1 MSIHVTPVRHAAS
14 IRCSLDP
21 MNASSDP
28 STPLTARAHGSALR
42 GRGWLNTGGAELDL
56 EALRGKIV
64 LLDFWT
70 FCCVNCLHVL
80 DELRPLEEK
89 WADELVVVG
98 VHSPKFEFEKDP
110 DALAANIERYEVS
123 HPVIDDPELET
134 WSAYGARAWPTL
146 MVLDTYGRIAG
157 NLSGEGHAANLDQ
170 LVAELVAE
178 GEADGSL
185 RRGPAPTVLTE
196 RTPQTLRFPSK
207 LALLPDGRLVV
218 SDAGQHRLVVFQND
232 GVTVDG
238 IIGTG
243 LRGHADG
250 DEAGAQFAEPNGLLA
265 LPAEIAAEVGYDLL
279 VADTAN
285 HRLRGVKV
293 GQDRLLR
300 SRSATEVTTLA
311 GSGSQW
317 MQGEPLPRGEGD
329 ARTFALSTPWDLT
342 WSHVL
347 GRAVIAMA
355 GIHQL
360 WTFDPVTGAIMVL
373 AGTTQEGLVDG
384 PAVTSWWAQPS
395 GLDELPDGRLVI
407 ADSETSAVRVL
418 DPRTMQVST
427 LVGKGLFDFGHVDGP
442 AGVAR
447 LQHPLAVTALPDG
460 RIAVSDTY
468 NGAIRIIDEAPAAE
482 STATGAISALPGVV
496 SVADLSGLAGT
507 SGGETVTAG
516 ASSGESHVVTV
527 ATDLKEP
534 SDAIVG
540 PPVDGI
546 GQLIVV
552 ESGMHRITWVPV
564 AKAAERMID
573 KGAQR
578 SERPVT
584 EVGPGPLSIRVL
596 FTPPPG
602 HKLDDSLGPSTQVT
616 ISTTPSSMLTS
627 GAGVDTALER
637 TLELDPAYT
646 EGVLHVSARAASCDA
661 DPTVEFPAC
670 HMHQQDWGVPITVV
684 EGAPTHLDLSLLA

>member
-1 MSIHVTPVRHAAS
+1 MTT
-14 IRCSLDP
+14 
-21 MNASSDP
+21 SSDP
-28 STPLTARAHGSALR
+28 SAPLTSRAHGSPLR

-56 EALRGKIV
+56 ETLRGKIV

-89 WADELVVVG
+89 WADELVVIG

-110 DALAANIERYEVS
+110 EALQANIERYEVS

-146 MVLDTYGRIAG
+146 MVLDTHGRIAG
-157 NLSGEGHAANLDQ
+157 NLSGEGHAANLDR

-185 RRGPAPTVLTE
+185 RRGPAPTVLAE
-196 RTPQTLRFPSK
+196 RTEQTLRFPSK
-207 LALLPDGRLVV
+207 LAVLPDGRLVV
-218 SDAGQHRLVVFQND
+218 SDAGQHRLVVFQAD
-232 GVTVDG
+232 GATVDA

-243 LRGHADG
+243 ERGHADG
-250 DEAGAQFAEPNGLLA
+250 DEDTAQFAEPNGVLA
-265 LPAEIAAEVGYDLL
+265 LPAEVAQEVGYDLL
-279 VADTAN
+279 VADTAG
-285 HRLRGVKV
+285 HRLRGVKI

-300 SRSATEVTTLA
+300 SRTATEVTTLA
-311 GSGSQW
+311 GTGEQW

-329 ARTFALSTPWDLT
+329 ARTYSLSTPWDLT
-342 WSHVL
+342 WSHSL
-347 GRAVIAMA
+347 NRAVIAMA

-360 WTFDPVTGAIMVL
+360 WTYDPATGALLVL

-395 GLDELPDGRLVI
+395 GLDEMPDGRIVI
-407 ADSETSAVRVL
+407 ADSESSAVRLL
-418 DPRTMQVST
+418 DPQTMQVST
-427 LVGKGLFDFGHVDGP
+427 LVGKGLFDFGHVDGSLDR
-442 AGVAR
+442 AR
-447 LQHPLAVTALPDG
+447 LQHPLGVTALPDG
-460 RIAVSDTY
+460 RIAIADTY
-468 NGAIRIIDEAPAAE
+468 NGAIRLLDEE
-482 STATGAISALPGVV
+482 TG
-496 SVADLSGLAGT
+496 
-507 SGGETVTAG
+507 E
-516 ASSGESHVVTV
+516 VVTV

-552 ESGMHRITWVPV
+552 ESGAHRITWVPV

-573 KGAQR
+573 EGAQR
-578 SERPVT
+578 SERPAT
-584 EVGPGPLSIRVL
+584 EVGPGPLTVRVL

-616 ISTTPSSMLTS
+616 IATTPTSMLT
-627 GAGVDTALER
+627 GGGGVDTALER
-637 TLELDPAYT
+637 TVTLDPAYT

-661 DPTVEFPAC
+661 DPAVEFPAC
-670 HMHQQDWGVPITVV
+670 HMHQQDWGVPIRVV
-684 EGAPTHLDLSLLA
+684 EGGPDHLDLSLLA

>member
-1 MSIHVTPVRHAAS
+1 MTTP
-14 IRCSLDP
+14 
-21 MNASSDP
+21 SDP
-28 STPLTARAHGSALR
+28 SAPLTSRAHGSPLR

-110 DALAANIERYEVS
+110 DALQANIERYEVS

-146 MVLDTYGRIAG
+146 MVLDTHGRIAG
-157 NLSGEGHAANLDQ
+157 NLSGEGHAGNLDH
-170 LVAELVAE
+170 LIGELVAE

-185 RRGPAPTVLTE
+185 RRGPAPTVLAE
-196 RTPQTLRFPSK
+196 RSEQTLRFPSK
-207 LALLPDGRLVV
+207 LTVLPDGRLVV
-218 SDAGQHRLVVFQND
+218 SDAGQHRLVVFQAD
-232 GVTVDG
+232 GATVDEV
-238 IIGTG
+238 IGTG
-243 LRGHADG
+243 ERGHADG
-250 DEAGAQFAEPNGLLA
+250 DGSTARFAEPNGVLA
-265 LPAEIAAEVGYDLL
+265 LPEDVAAEVGYDLL
-279 VADTAN
+279 VADTAG
-285 HRLRGVKV
+285 HRLRGVRV
-293 GQDRLLR
+293 GQDRLFR
-300 SRSATEVTTLA
+300 SRTATEVTTLA
-311 GSGSQW
+311 GTGEQW

-329 ARTFALSTPWDLT
+329 ARTFSLSTPWDLT
-342 WSHVL
+342 WSHAL
-347 GRAVIAMA
+347 NRAVIAMA

-360 WTFDPVTGAIMVL
+360 WTFDPATGALLVL

-384 PAVTSWWAQPS
+384 PVVTSWWAQPS
-395 GLDELPDGRLVI
+395 GLDELPDGRIVV
-407 ADSETSAVRVL
+407 ADSESSAVRLL
-418 DPRTMQVST
+418 DPQTMQVST

-442 AGVAR
+442 LDRAR
-447 LQHPLAVTALPDG
+447 LQHPLGVTALPDG
-460 RIAVSDTY
+460 RIAIADTY
-468 NGAIRIIDEAPAAE
+468 NGAIRLLDEE
-482 STATGAISALPGVV
+482 TG
-496 SVADLSGLAGT
+496 
-507 SGGETVTAG
+507 E
-516 ASSGESHVVTV
+516 VVTV

-552 ESGMHRITWVPV
+552 ESGTHRITWVPV
-564 AKAAERMID
+564 AKAAERIID
-573 KGAQR
+573 EGAQR
-578 SERPVT
+578 SERPAT
-584 EVGPGPLSIRVL
+584 EVGPGPLTVRVL

-616 ISTTPSSMLTS
+616 IATTPTSMLQ
-627 GAGVDTALER
+627 GGGGVDTALER
-637 TLELDPAYT
+637 TITLDPAYA

-661 DPTVEFPAC
+661 DPAVEFPAC
-670 HMHQQDWGVPITVV
+670 HMHQQDWGVPIRVV
-684 EGAPTHLDLSLLA
+684 EGGPDHLDLSLLA

>member
-1 MSIHVTPVRHAAS
+1 MTT
-14 IRCSLDP
+14 
-21 MNASSDP
+21 SSDP
-28 STPLTARAHGSALR
+28 SAPLFSRAHGSPLR

-56 EALRGKIV
+56 ETLRGKIV

-89 WADELVVVG
+89 WADELVVIG

-110 DALAANIERYEVS
+110 EALQANIERYEVS

-146 MVLDTYGRIAG
+146 MVLDTHGRIAG
-157 NLSGEGHAANLDQ
+157 NLSGEGHAANLDR

-185 RRGPAPTVLTE
+185 RRGPAPTVLAE
-196 RTPQTLRFPSK
+196 RSEQTLRFPSK
-207 LALLPDGRLVV
+207 LAVLPDGRLVV
-218 SDAGQHRLVVFQND
+218 SDAGQHRLVVFQAD
-232 GVTVDG
+232 GATVDA

-243 LRGHADG
+243 ERGHADG
-250 DEAGAQFAEPNGLLA
+250 DEDTAQFAEPNGVLA
-265 LPAEIAAEVGYDLL
+265 LPAEVAHEVGYDLL
-279 VADTAN
+279 VADTAG
-285 HRLRGVKV
+285 HRLRGVKI

-300 SRSATEVTTLA
+300 SRTTTEVTTLA
-311 GSGSQW
+311 GTGEQW

-329 ARTFALSTPWDLT
+329 ARTYSLSTPWDLT
-342 WSHVL
+342 WSHSL
-347 GRAVIAMA
+347 NRAVIAMA

-360 WTFDPVTGAIMVL
+360 WTYDPVTGALLVL

-395 GLDELPDGRLVI
+395 GLDEMPDGRIVI
-407 ADSETSAVRVL
+407 ADSESSAVRLL
-418 DPRTMQVST
+418 DPQTMQVST

-442 AGVAR
+442 LDRAR
-447 LQHPLAVTALPDG
+447 LQHPLGVTALPDG
-460 RIAVSDTY
+460 RIAIADTY
-468 NGAIRIIDEAPAAE
+468 NGAIRLLDEE
-482 STATGAISALPGVV
+482 TG
-496 SVADLSGLAGT
+496 
-507 SGGETVTAG
+507 E
-516 ASSGESHVVTV
+516 VVTV

-552 ESGMHRITWVPV
+552 ESGAHRITWVPV
-564 AKAAERMID
+564 AKAAERVID
-573 KGAQR
+573 EGAQR
-578 SERPVT
+578 SERPAT
-584 EVGPGPLSIRVL
+584 EVGPGPLTVRVL

-616 ISTTPSSMLTS
+616 IATTPTSMLRA
-627 GAGVDTALER
+627 GGGVDTALER
-637 TLELDPAYT
+637 TVTLDPAYT

-661 DPTVEFPAC
+661 DPAVEFPAC
-670 HMHQQDWGVPITVV
+670 HMHQQDWGVPIRVV
-684 EGAPTHLDLSLLA
+684 EGGPDHLDLSLLA

>member
-1 MSIHVTPVRHAAS
+1 MTT
-14 IRCSLDP
+14 
-21 MNASSDP
+21 SSDP
-28 STPLTARAHGSALR
+28 SAPLTSRAHGSPLR

-56 EALRGKIV
+56 ETLRGKIV

-89 WADELVVVG
+89 WADELVVIG

-110 DALAANIERYEVS
+110 EALQANIERYEVS

-146 MVLDTYGRIAG
+146 MVLDTHGRIAG
-157 NLSGEGHAANLDQ
+157 NLSGEGHAANLDR

-185 RRGPAPTVLTE
+185 RRGPAPTVLAE
-196 RTPQTLRFPSK
+196 RTEQTLRFPSK
-207 LALLPDGRLVV
+207 LAVLPDGRLVV
-218 SDAGQHRLVVFQND
+218 SDAGQHRLVVFQAD
-232 GVTVDG
+232 GATVDA

-243 LRGHADG
+243 ERGHADG
-250 DEAGAQFAEPNGLLA
+250 DEDTARFAEPNGVLA
-265 LPAEIAAEVGYDLL
+265 LPAEVAQEVGYDLL
-279 VADTAN
+279 VADTAG
-285 HRLRGVKV
+285 HRLRGVKI

-300 SRSATEVTTLA
+300 SRTATEVTTLA
-311 GSGSQW
+311 GTGEQW
-317 MQGEPLPRGEGD
+317 MQGESLPRGEGD
-329 ARTFALSTPWDLT
+329 ARSYSLSTPWDLT
-342 WSHVL
+342 WSHSL
-347 GRAVIAMA
+347 NRAVIAMA

-360 WTFDPVTGAIMVL
+360 WTYDPATGALLVL

-395 GLDELPDGRLVI
+395 GLDEMPDGRIVI
-407 ADSETSAVRVL
+407 ADSESSAVRLL
-418 DPRTMQVST
+418 DPQTMQVST

-442 AGVAR
+442 LDRAR
-447 LQHPLAVTALPDG
+447 LQHPLGVTALPDG
-460 RIAVSDTY
+460 RIAIADTY
-468 NGAIRIIDEAPAAE
+468 NGAIRLLDEE
-482 STATGAISALPGVV
+482 TG
-496 SVADLSGLAGT
+496 
-507 SGGETVTAG
+507 E
-516 ASSGESHVVTV
+516 VVTV

-552 ESGMHRITWVPV
+552 ESGAHRITWVPV
-564 AKAAERMID
+564 AKAAERVID
-573 KGAQR
+573 EGAQR
-578 SERPVT
+578 SERPAT
-584 EVGPGPLSIRVL
+584 EVGPGPLTVRVL

-616 ISTTPSSMLTS
+616 IATTPTSMLQ
-627 GAGVDTALER
+627 GGGGVDTALER
-637 TLELDPAYT
+637 TVTLDPAYT

-661 DPTVEFPAC
+661 DPAVEFPAC
-670 HMHQQDWGVPITVV
+670 HMHQQD
-684 EGAPTHLDLSLLA
+684 

>member
-1 MSIHVTPVRHAAS
+1 MTT
-14 IRCSLDP
+14 
-21 MNASSDP
+21 SSDP
-28 STPLTARAHGSALR
+28 SAPLSSRAHGSPLR

-56 EALRGKIV
+56 ETLRGKIV

-89 WADELVVVG
+89 WADELVVIG

-110 DALAANIERYEVS
+110 EALRANIERYEVS

-146 MVLDTYGRIAG
+146 MVLDTHGRIAG
-157 NLSGEGHAANLDQ
+157 NLSGEGHAANLDR

-185 RRGPAPTVLTE
+185 RRGPAPTVLAE
-196 RTPQTLRFPSK
+196 RTEQTLRFPSK
-207 LALLPDGRLVV
+207 LAVLPDGRLVV
-218 SDAGQHRLVVFQND
+218 SDAGQHRLVVFQAD
-232 GVTVDG
+232 GATVDA

-243 LRGHADG
+243 ERGHADG
-250 DEAGAQFAEPNGLLA
+250 DEDTARFAEPNGVLA
-265 LPAEIAAEVGYDLL
+265 LPAEVAHEVGYDLL
-279 VADTAN
+279 VADTAG
-285 HRLRGVKV
+285 HRLRGVKI

-300 SRSATEVTTLA
+300 SRTTTEVTTLA
-311 GSGSQW
+311 GTGEQW

-329 ARTFALSTPWDLT
+329 ARTYSLSTPWDLT
-342 WSHVL
+342 WSHSL
-347 GRAVIAMA
+347 NRAVIAMA

-360 WTFDPVTGAIMVL
+360 WTYDPATGALLVL

-395 GLDELPDGRLVI
+395 GLDEMPDGRIVI
-407 ADSETSAVRVL
+407 ADSESSGVRLL
-418 DPRTMQVST
+418 DPQTMQVST

-442 AGVAR
+442 LDRAR
-447 LQHPLAVTALPDG
+447 LQHPLGVTALPDG
-460 RIAVSDTY
+460 RIAIADTY
-468 NGAIRIIDEAPAAE
+468 NGAIRLLDEE
-482 STATGAISALPGVV
+482 TG
-496 SVADLSGLAGT
+496 
-507 SGGETVTAG
+507 E
-516 ASSGESHVVTV
+516 VVTV

-552 ESGMHRITWVPV
+552 ESGAHRITWVPV
-564 AKAAERMID
+564 AKAAERVID
-573 KGAQR
+573 EGAQR
-578 SERPVT
+578 SERPAT
-584 EVGPGPLSIRVL
+584 EVGPGPLTVRVL

-616 ISTTPSSMLTS
+616 IATTPTSMLKA
-627 GAGVDTALER
+627 GGGVDTALER
-637 TLELDPAYT
+637 TVTLDPAYT

-661 DPTVEFPAC
+661 DPAVEFPAC
-670 HMHQQDWGVPITVV
+670 HMHQQDWGVPIRVV
-684 EGAPTHLDLSLLA
+684 EGGPDHLDLSLLA

>member
-1 MSIHVTPVRHAAS
+1 MTT
-14 IRCSLDP
+14 
-21 MNASSDP
+21 SSDP
-28 STPLTARAHGSALR
+28 SAPLTSRAHGSPLR

-56 EALRGKIV
+56 ETLRGKIV

-89 WADELVVVG
+89 WADELVVIG

-110 DALAANIERYEVS
+110 EALQANIERYEVS

-146 MVLDTYGRIAG
+146 MVLDTHGRIAG
-157 NLSGEGHAANLDQ
+157 NLSGEGHAANLDR

-185 RRGPAPTVLTE
+185 RRGPAPTVLAE
-196 RTPQTLRFPSK
+196 RTEQTLRFPSK
-207 LALLPDGRLVV
+207 LAVLPDGRLVV
-218 SDAGQHRLVVFQND
+218 SDAGQHRLVVFQAD
-232 GVTVDG
+232 GATVDA

-243 LRGHADG
+243 ERGHADG
-250 DEAGAQFAEPNGLLA
+250 DEDTARFAEPNGVLA
-265 LPAEIAAEVGYDLL
+265 LPAEVAQEVGYDLL
-279 VADTAN
+279 VADTAG
-285 HRLRGVKV
+285 HRLRGVKI

-300 SRSATEVTTLA
+300 SRTATEVTTLA
-311 GSGSQW
+311 GTGEQW
-317 MQGEPLPRGEGD
+317 MHGESLPRGEGD
-329 ARTFALSTPWDLT
+329 ARSYSLSTPWDLT
-342 WSHVL
+342 WSHSL
-347 GRAVIAMA
+347 NRAVIAMA

-360 WTFDPVTGAIMVL
+360 WTYDPATGALLVL

-395 GLDELPDGRLVI
+395 GLDEMPDGRIVI
-407 ADSETSAVRVL
+407 ADSESSAVRLL
-418 DPRTMQVST
+418 DPQTMQVST

-442 AGVAR
+442 LDRAR
-447 LQHPLAVTALPDG
+447 LQHPLGVTALPDG
-460 RIAVSDTY
+460 RIAIADTY
-468 NGAIRIIDEAPAAE
+468 NGAIRLLDEE
-482 STATGAISALPGVV
+482 TG
-496 SVADLSGLAGT
+496 
-507 SGGETVTAG
+507 E
-516 ASSGESHVVTV
+516 VVTV

-552 ESGMHRITWVPV
+552 ESGAHRITWVPV
-564 AKAAERMID
+564 AKAAERVID
-573 KGAQR
+573 EGAQR
-578 SERPVT
+578 SERPAT
-584 EVGPGPLSIRVL
+584 EVGPGPLTVRVL

-616 ISTTPSSMLTS
+616 IATTPTSMLT
-627 GAGVDTALER
+627 GGGGVDTALER
-637 TLELDPAYT
+637 TVTLDPAYT

-661 DPTVEFPAC
+661 DPAVEFPAC
-670 HMHQQDWGVPITVV
+670 HMHQQDWGVPIRVV
-684 EGAPTHLDLSLLA
+684 EGGPDHLDLSLLA

>member
-1 MSIHVTPVRHAAS
+1 MTT
-14 IRCSLDP
+14 
-21 MNASSDP
+21 SSDP
-28 STPLTARAHGSALR
+28 SAPLTSRAHGSPLR

-56 EALRGKIV
+56 ETLRGKIV

-89 WADELVVVG
+89 WADELVVIG

-110 DALAANIERYEVS
+110 EALQANIERYEVS
-123 HPVIDDPELET
+123 HPVIDDPELDT

-146 MVLDTYGRIAG
+146 MVLDTHGRIAG
-157 NLSGEGHAANLDQ
+157 NLSGEGHAANLDR

-185 RRGPAPTVLTE
+185 RRGPAPTVLAE
-196 RTPQTLRFPSK
+196 RTEQTLRFPSK
-207 LALLPDGRLVV
+207 LAVLPDGRLVV
-218 SDAGQHRLVVFQND
+218 SDAGQHRLVVFQAD
-232 GVTVDG
+232 GATVDA

-243 LRGHADG
+243 ERGHADG
-250 DEAGAQFAEPNGLLA
+250 DEDTARFAEPNGVLA
-265 LPAEIAAEVGYDLL
+265 LPAEVAQEVGYDLL
-279 VADTAN
+279 VADTAG
-285 HRLRGVKV
+285 HRLRGVKI

-300 SRSATEVTTLA
+300 SRTATEVTTLA
-311 GSGSQW
+311 GTGEQW
-317 MQGEPLPRGEGD
+317 MQGESLPRGEGD
-329 ARTFALSTPWDLT
+329 ARTYSLSTPWDLT
-342 WSHVL
+342 WSHSL
-347 GRAVIAMA
+347 NRAVIAMA

-360 WTFDPVTGAIMVL
+360 WTYDPATGALLVL

-395 GLDELPDGRLVI
+395 GLDEMPDGRIVI
-407 ADSETSAVRVL
+407 ADSESSAVRLL
-418 DPRTMQVST
+418 DPQTMQVST

-442 AGVAR
+442 LDRAR
-447 LQHPLAVTALPDG
+447 LQHPLGVTALPDG
-460 RIAVSDTY
+460 RIAIADTY
-468 NGAIRIIDEAPAAE
+468 NGAIRLLDEE
-482 STATGAISALPGVV
+482 TG
-496 SVADLSGLAGT
+496 
-507 SGGETVTAG
+507 E
-516 ASSGESHVVTV
+516 VVTV

-552 ESGMHRITWVPV
+552 ESGAHRITWVPV
-564 AKAAERMID
+564 AKAAERVID
-573 KGAQR
+573 EGAQR
-578 SERPVT
+578 SERPAT
-584 EVGPGPLSIRVL
+584 EVGPGPLTVRVL

-616 ISTTPSSMLTS
+616 IATTPTSMLT
-627 GAGVDTALER
+627 GGGGVDTALER
-637 TLELDPAYT
+637 TVTLDPAYA

-661 DPTVEFPAC
+661 DPAVEFPAC
-670 HMHQQDWGVPITVV
+670 HMHQQDWGVPIRVV
-684 EGAPTHLDLSLLA
+684 EGGPDHLDLSLLA

>member
-1 MSIHVTPVRHAAS
+1 MTT
-14 IRCSLDP
+14 
-21 MNASSDP
+21 SSDP
-28 STPLTARAHGSALR
+28 SAPLTSRAHGSPLR

-56 EALRGKIV
+56 ETLRGKIV

-89 WADELVVVG
+89 WADELVVIG

-110 DALAANIERYEVS
+110 EALRANIERYEVS

-146 MVLDTYGRIAG
+146 MVLDTHGRIAG
-157 NLSGEGHAANLDQ
+157 NLSGEGHAANLDR

-185 RRGPAPTVLTE
+185 RRGPAPTVLAE
-196 RTPQTLRFPSK
+196 RTEQTLRFPSK
-207 LALLPDGRLVV
+207 LAVLPDGRLVV
-218 SDAGQHRLVVFQND
+218 SDAGQHRLVVFQAD
-232 GVTVDG
+232 GATVDA

-243 LRGHADG
+243 ERGHADG
-250 DEAGAQFAEPNGLLA
+250 DEDTAQFAEPNGVLA
-265 LPAEIAAEVGYDLL
+265 LPAEVAHEVGYDLL
-279 VADTAN
+279 VADTAG
-285 HRLRGVKV
+285 HRLRGVKI

-300 SRSATEVTTLA
+300 SRTTTEVTTLA
-311 GSGSQW
+311 GTGEQW

-329 ARTFALSTPWDLT
+329 ARTYSLSTPWDLT
-342 WSHVL
+342 WSHSL
-347 GRAVIAMA
+347 NRAVIAMA

-360 WTFDPVTGAIMVL
+360 WTYDPATGALLVL

-395 GLDELPDGRLVI
+395 GLDEMPDGRIVI
-407 ADSETSAVRVL
+407 ADSESSAVRLL
-418 DPRTMQVST
+418 DPQTMQVST

-442 AGVAR
+442 LDRAR
-447 LQHPLAVTALPDG
+447 LQHPLGVTALPDG
-460 RIAVSDTY
+460 RIAIADTY
-468 NGAIRIIDEAPAAE
+468 NGAIRLLDEE
-482 STATGAISALPGVV
+482 TG
-496 SVADLSGLAGT
+496 
-507 SGGETVTAG
+507 E
-516 ASSGESHVVTV
+516 VVTV

-552 ESGMHRITWVPV
+552 ESGAHRITWVPV
-564 AKAAERMID
+564 AKAAERVID
-573 KGAQR
+573 EGAQR
-578 SERPVT
+578 SERPAT
-584 EVGPGPLSIRVL
+584 EVGPGPLTVRVL

-616 ISTTPSSMLTS
+616 IATTPTSMLT
-627 GAGVDTALER
+627 GGGGVDTALER
-637 TLELDPAYT
+637 TVTLDPAYA

-661 DPTVEFPAC
+661 DPAVEFPAC
-670 HMHQQDWGVPITVV
+670 HMHQQDWGVPIRVV
-684 EGAPTHLDLSLLA
+684 EGGPHHLDLSLLA